1 MQKLLK
7 KYDCGIRVRNKS
19 GTPKKYNRAI
29 IYNCSN
35 AFKILK
41 ILYENSLDKNRLNRK
56 YKLYVSEKEKY
67 EHKGEE

>member
-1 MQKLLK
+1 M
-7 KYDCGIRVRNKS
+7 
-19 GTPKKYNRAI
+19 PKKYNRAI